1 MTRIKFS
8 QESGVYLL
16 LVLLILVIWIYSPS
30 FFKLDNVFAI
40 LRQASA
46 LGILTIGQAL
56 VIVGGGVDLSVEATM
71 QIGIVIFTEAAAIGG
86 NAGLFTGLLLSVVF
100 GLSIG
105 LINGLIVTRLNV
117 QPFLVTL
124 FIGTIVTGIRL
135 AYTNASPGGVIPE
148 AIRYVGRDSTGPIP
162 NAVIVF
168 VAFAV
173 IAAVV
178 LKRGVFGKKL
188 IATGFNPEVAR
199 LSNVRTDAITT
210 ISYCISGVLS
220 IISGLVLAG
229 YVGYADQWI
238 GRGYALDSLAAAIL
252 GGNLLGGGRG
262 SITGA
267 IGGVLLMTLAIN
279 IVLLFNLEAPYQ
291 YVTKGTILI
300 IATLLGSYAGKR
312 YTRQNI

>member
-1 MTRIKFS
+1 M
-8 QESGVYLL
+8 V
-16 LVLLILVIWIYSPS
+16 LVTWIYSPS

-71 QIGIVIFTEAAAIGG
+71 QMGIVVLTEAAAAGG
-86 NAGLFTGLLLSVVF
+86 NVGLMIGLILSLIL
-100 GLSIG
+100 GLVIG
-105 LINGLIVTRLNV
+105 LINGLIITRLKV

-124 FIGTIVTGIRL
+124 FTGTIITGTRL

-148 AIRYVGRDSTGPIP
+148 AVRYIGRDSSGPIP

-168 VAFAV
+168 AVFAV
-173 IAAVV
+173 IFHIV
-178 LKRGVFGKKL
+178 LKRGAFGRKL
-188 IATGFNPEVAR
+188 VATGFNPNVAR
-199 LSNVRTDAITT
+199 LSNVKINAVTAT
-210 ISYCISGVLS
+210 SYCVSGLLA
-220 IISGLVLAG
+220 IIAGLVLAG

-238 GRGYALDSLAAAIL
+238 GKGYTLDSLAAAIL

-267 IGGVLLMTLAIN
+267 IGGVLLMSLAIN

-291 YVTKGTILI
+291 YVTKGAILI
-300 IATLLGSYAGKR
+300 LATLLGSYAGKR
-312 YTRQNI
+312 FAQKTI